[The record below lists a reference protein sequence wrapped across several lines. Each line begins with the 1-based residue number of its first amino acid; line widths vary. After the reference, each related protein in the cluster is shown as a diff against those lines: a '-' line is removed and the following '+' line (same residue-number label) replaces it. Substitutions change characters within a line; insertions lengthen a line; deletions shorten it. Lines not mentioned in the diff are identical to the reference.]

1 MVESFDARWDRQRP
15 FNRYVYS
22 STVSGRG
29 TSTVTDGYDRAFYGM
44 RRMYH
49 LASVY
54 DFENSNNNK
63 LRFDL
68 EYHNDDLRSDFA
80 PAWYA
85 MGPMK
90 LATSQD
96 KREFI
101 MNRNGRPASNTRAR
115 PGAMTIC
122 SAPITTS

>member
-1 MVESFDARWDRQRP
+1 MSTSASTIVGRRPFDARWDRQRP

-54 DFENSNNNK
+54 DFETAITINCGSI
-63 LRFDL
+63 
-68 EYHNDDLRSDFA
+68 
-80 PAWYA
+80 WI
-85 MGPMK
+85 
-90 LATSQD
+90 SQ
-96 KREFI
+96 
-101 MNRNGRPASNTRAR
+101 
-115 PGAMTIC
+115 
-122 SAPITTS
+122 